1 MSKEFIIII
10 GIAYYVVTVG
20 LIIFVLNLMQ
30 RKEKN
35 GYRKSLQ
42 ELEKNKN
49 LLVSAAL
56 MAELKKVEPLVINT
70 PMKDQFLEWQ
80 HKFDVIKTE
89 DVPRITDMLL
99 EAEELYDQK
108 DYKTLKKKLSD
119 IELDI
124 YYVKTKADFLLEEI
138 KEITLSEERNR
149 ETITKLKASYREIM
163 VKYQEHKNEYE
174 LISSPLDLQF
184 ERVDKLFSAFEMHME
199 NHAYQEIGKIVKAL
213 DDLIGNLRVVLEES
227 PTIIMLGK
235 NIIPKKIES
244 ILKTSANMEREG
256 YNLDYLNIAYNVSES
271 NKKIAD
277 VFQRLNVLNIE
288 DSVLEL
294 KTMHDYFDSIFND
307 FEKERISKKIFSDYA
322 RTLTLKISKLTKI
335 NDTLL
340 KKLKDIQYSYDLGE
354 EDVAIVF
361 QIKEELALERG
372 EYDDVVEESRE
383 KKSSYSHLG
392 KEMELLNV
400 KVSKTEEK
408 LEVALRTLGSLKED
422 ELRAREQLDE
432 MKSILGNAK
441 NLMRGFKLPFV
452 PNRYYVEL
460 SEATEAIANMV
471 VELEKTPISI
481 KVLNT
486 RVDTAR
492 DLVLKFYNTTKSIIK
507 TAEMAETAIV
517 YGNRYRT
524 LSRDV
529 EFGLDKAEKSFYH
542 GDFKK
547 SLETAIEAINVV
559 EPGIYKKLME
569 EYEG

>member
-1 MSKEFIIII
+1 MSKEFIIIV
-10 GIAYYVVTVG
+10 GIAYYVVTIG

-30 RKEKN
+30 NKEKKS
-35 GYRKSLQ
+35 YRKVLQ

-56 MAELKKVEPLVINT
+56 IAELKKVEPLVSNT
-70 PMKDQFLEWQ
+70 AMKPTFLEWQ
-80 HKFDVIKTE
+80 NKFSKIKNE

-124 YYVKTKADFLLEEI
+124 YYVRTKADFLLDEI

-163 VKYQEHKNEYE
+163 MKYQEHKSDYE
-174 LISSPLDLQF
+174 MISSPLDLQF
-184 ERVDKLFSAFEMHME
+184 ERVDKLFSAFEMQME
-199 NHAYQEIGKIVKAL
+199 AHAYQEIGKIVKAL

-235 NIIPKKIES
+235 NIIPKKMES
-244 ILKTSANMEREG
+244 IVKIASNMEREG
-256 YNLDYLNIAYNVSES
+256 YNLDYLNIHYNISES

-294 KTMHDYFDSIFND
+294 KTMHDYFDSIFNE
-307 FEKERISKKIFSDYA
+307 FEKERISKKIFSDYS
-322 RTLTLKISKLTKI
+322 RTLILKITKLTKI

-340 KKLKDIQYSYDLGE
+340 KKLKDIQYSYDLSE
-354 EDVAIVF
+354 EDVEIVF
-361 QIKEELALERG
+361 QIKEELASERG
-372 EYDDVVEESRE
+372 EYEDIIAESRE
-383 KKSSYSHLG
+383 KRSSYSHLG
-392 KEMELLNV
+392 KSMELLNV
-400 KVSKTEEK
+400 KVSKSEEK

-422 ELRAREQLDE
+422 ELRARDQLDE
-432 MKSILGNAK
+432 MKTILGNAK
-441 NLMRGFKLPFV
+441 NLMREFKLPFV
-452 PNRYYVEL
+452 PNKYYVEL
-460 SEATEAIANMV
+460 SEATEAISNMV
-471 VELEKTPISI
+471 LELEKTPISI

-492 DLVLKFYNTTKSIIK
+492 DLVLKFYNTTKSIVK
-507 TAEMAETAIV
+507 TAKMAETAIV
-517 YGNRYRT
+517 YGNRYRAI
-524 LSRDV
+524 SNEV
-529 EFGLDKAEKSFYH
+529 EIGLEKAERSFYN
-542 GDFKK
+542 GDFKL
-547 SLETAIEAINVV
+547 SLETAIHAINVV

>member
-1 MSKEFIIII
+1 MSKELIIII
-10 GIAYYVVTVG
+10 GIAYYVITIG

-30 RKEKN
+30 NKEKKS
-35 GYRKSLQ
+35 YRKTLQ

-56 MAELKKVEPLVINT
+56 IAELKKVEPLVSNT
-70 PMKDQFLEWQ
+70 PMKPTFEEWQ
-80 HKFDVIKTE
+80 KKFEKIKNE

-99 EAEELYDQK
+99 EAEDYYEQK
-108 DYKTLKKKLSD
+108 DYSALKKKISE

-124 YYVKTKADFLLEEI
+124 YYVRTKADFLLGEI

-149 ETITKLKASYREIM
+149 ETITKLKASYREILM
-163 VKYQEHKNEYE
+163 KYQEHKNEYE
-174 LISSPLDLQF
+174 FISSPLDLQF
-184 ERVDKLFSAFEMHME
+184 ERVDKLFSAFEMNME
-199 NHAYQEIGKIVKAL
+199 KHAYQEILKIVKAL
-213 DDLIGNLRVVLEES
+213 DDLIGNLRLVLDEA

-235 NIIPKKIES
+235 NMIPRKMES
-244 ILKTSANMEREG
+244 IVKIASNMENEG
-256 YNLDYLNIAYNVSES
+256 YNLDYLNINYNISES

-277 VFQRLNVLNIE
+277 IFQRLNVLNIE

-294 KTMHDYFDSIFND
+294 KTMHDYFDSIFNE
-307 FEKERISKKIFSDYA
+307 FEKERVSKKIFSDYS
-322 RTLTLKISKLTKI
+322 RTLLLKVSKLTKI
-335 NDTLL
+335 NDMLL
-340 KKLKDIQYSYDLGE
+340 RKLKDIQYSYDLSE

-361 QIKEELALERG
+361 QIKEELAQERG
-372 EYDDVVEESRE
+372 EYDDIIDESRE

-392 KEMELLNV
+392 KKMELLNV
-400 KVSKTEEK
+400 RVCQSEEK

-441 NLMRGFKLPFV
+441 VLMRDFKLPFV
-452 PNRYYVEL
+452 PNKYYVEL

-471 VELEKTPISI
+471 LELEKTPISI

-492 DLVLKFYNTTKSIIK
+492 DLVLKFYNTTKGIIK

-517 YGNRYRT
+517 YGNRYRAI
-524 LSRDV
+524 SSSV
-529 EFGLDKAEKSFYH
+529 EIGLDKAEKAFYS

-547 SLETAIEAINVV
+547 SLETAIHAINVV